1 MRWRGRL
8 AVAAVLLAIPLAM
21 AGMVPAA
28 ATGDGR
34 TILPGTD
41 AAPFRSIA
49 IDQGPTPADTPVRIQ
64 VYLNVNDP
72 HALESSAQRVSD
84 PKSPGYRRYE
94 SAAQISSRYR
104 LNPAQVGSV
113 TGWLQ
118 SAGLTVSQ
126 PNWRWLA
133 ATGTVG
139 QLETAF
145 GVQYDNYTFTDGPF
159 SATGF
164 LVTANLSVPDDIASL
179 VEGAIGATYSEQI
192 TRSST
197 TTTRDSAAAGNN
209 SSTAGAQEVPV
220 SVTDPA
226 GRPLTLPLANPA
238 AASPAPKSSADNA
251 QCSQYWGQQPATG
264 LPPVN
269 GATPPYTVCGYTPT
283 QLRAAYGFDNSSV
296 TGKGQTVAVITPPS
310 ATLEEDVDTWSAQ
323 VGTPALRPG
332 QLTVIGSPDGS
343 SQPVPGPSAGA
354 VENTLDVE
362 AIHGMAPDANI
373 VAMGLSTQEGA
384 TLLDSFA
391 YVEDHNLASI
401 VSASL
406 GLAVASPGMK
416 AAYDEVFQE
425 GALQGIGFDVATGDS
440 GTYSYPASSS
450 WVTGVGGTSLGIG
463 QHGQRLFETG
473 WADVNDTLS
482 ADGKSWVGP
491 VQDAGDA
498 GGGRVDGQPQPWY
511 QRGVVPTHLAE
522 DSAGELDRTGA
533 DVAMDADLAT
543 GILTGG
549 HPLDVANNGATYT
562 STVVGGT
569 SLATPLFAAVQALAQ
584 QVSGVRIGFANP
596 EIYARYQTS
605 SFRDI
610 TAYQNPDGTYP
621 TGVLTVNP
629 ILGNTSSYLFTLQG
643 HGVPEADL
651 PDPLQTLPGF
661 DEVTGVGVPTVS
673 YLHSFGSPGRGGSR

>member
-1 MRWRGRL
+1 
-8 AVAAVLLAIPLAM
+8 M
-21 AGMVPAA
+21 ADTVPAA
-28 ATGDGR
+28 AAGDGR
-34 TILPGTD
+34 TTLPGTD
-41 AAPFRSIA
+41 VAPFSSIA
-49 IDQGPTPADTPVRIQ
+49 VDQGPTPADTPVRIQ

-72 HALESSAQRVSD
+72 LALEFTAQSVSD
-84 PKSPGYRRYE
+84 PKSPGYGRYE
-94 SAAQISSRYR
+94 SASQISSRYR

-113 TGWLQ
+113 TRWLQ

-145 GVQYDNYTFTDGPF
+145 GVQYDNYTFTLGPN

-164 LVTANLSVPDDIASL
+164 LVKSNLSVPDGIANL
-179 VEGAIGATYSEQI
+179 VEGVIGATYSEAI
-192 TRSST
+192 THSSST
-197 TTTRDSAAAGNN
+197 TDNSAAAK
-209 SSTAGAQEVPV
+209 QVPT

-226 GRPLTLPLANPA
+226 GRPLNAPLPKTP
-238 AASPAPKSSADNA
+238 AASPAPKNSADSA

-269 GATPPYTVCGYTPT
+269 GATPPYTVCGYTPA
-283 QLRAAYGFDNSSV
+283 QLRAVYGFDNSSV
-296 TGKGQTVAVITPPS
+296 TGKGQTIAVITPPS
-310 ATLEEDVDTWSAQ
+310 ATLAEDVDTWSAQ
-323 VGTPALRPG
+323 VGTPQLRPG

-343 SQPVPGPSAGA
+343 SPPVSGGSAGT

-373 VAMGLSTQEGA
+373 VAMGLSIQEGA
-384 TLLDSFA
+384 TLLDSLA
-391 YVEDHNLASI
+391 YVEDRNLASV

-406 GLAVASPGMK
+406 GLPSASPGME

-425 GALQGIGFDVATGDS
+425 GALQGIGFNFATGDS

-491 VQDAGDA
+491 EQDGGDA

-511 QRGVVPTHLAE
+511 QRGVVPRKLAE
-522 DSAGELDRTGA
+522 DPAGKLDRTGA

-543 GILTGG
+543 GFLVGG
-549 HPLDVANNGATYT
+549 HPLDVDNNGATYT
-562 STVVGGT
+562 TAVVGGT

-596 EIYARYQTS
+596 EIYQKYQTS

-610 TAYQNPDGTYP
+610 TEYKHPDGTYP
-621 TGVLTVNP
+621 TAVLTVNP
-629 ILGNTSSYLFTLQG
+629 ILGNTSSYLFVLQG

-651 PDPLQTLPGF
+651 PHPLRTLPGY
-661 DEVTGVGVPTVS
+661 DEVTGVGAPTAS
-673 YLHSFGSPGRGGSR
+673 YLHSFERPGRGGWQ